1 MVKSMLEII
10 TSMLEM
16 LSPMS
21 KILVPTLWLCFVA
34 YAAWYYTSAKK
45 YAPLTREE
53 VRILWK
59 LHKQDVGCEA
69 KKWQE
74 IRRKDKIVGFECEC
88 QCRMS
93 VRCLLCSIRCT
104 PLMSQNNSF
113 LFQRLCC
120 GTCRFSR
127 QILLAQGFCKCLH
140 SGCFYVRGDS

>member
-1 MVKSMLEII
+1 LYKCKTQIHMVKSMLEII

-16 LSPMS
+16 LSSMS

-74 IRRKDKIVGFECEC
+74 IRRKDKMVGFECEC
-88 QCRMS
+88 GYKHVQKRPIAASMPVS
-93 VRCLLCSIRCT
+93 HVGQVS
-104 PLMSQNNSF
+104 PV
-113 LFQRLCC
+113 
-120 GTCRFSR
+120 
-127 QILLAQGFCKCLH
+127 
-140 SGCFYVRGDS
+140 FYKMHTTYESE